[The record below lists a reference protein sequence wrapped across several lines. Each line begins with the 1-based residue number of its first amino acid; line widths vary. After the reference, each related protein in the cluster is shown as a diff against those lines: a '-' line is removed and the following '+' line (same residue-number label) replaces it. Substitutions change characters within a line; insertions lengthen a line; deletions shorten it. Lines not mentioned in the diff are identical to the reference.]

1 MSRKQRIGALCLALC
16 LALFCS
22 ACGAPQSQ
30 TGEAQMS
37 ASLTPAPTETEET
50 PQTSAAP
57 SQAQTAQPT
66 QKQAQTETD
75 NGGAKATQAQK
86 TQPKATQQPQQ
97 SAKIKV
103 TVKVDCATA
112 AAKNEGIRKQY
123 GSGGVIVS
131 KTIELEKGATV
142 YDALKKVCPD
152 AKEQGGYVYKIGQ
165 LSEQDMG
172 KLSGWMYSINGTYVQ
187 VGCKQKTLSDGDVVR
202 WRYTCD
208 GGADIGGAA

>member
-1 MSRKQRIGALCLALC
+1 M
-16 LALFCS
+16 
-22 ACGAPQSQ
+22 
-30 TGEAQMS
+30 
-37 ASLTPAPTETEET
+37 
-50 PQTSAAP
+50 
-57 SQAQTAQPT
+57 
-66 QKQAQTETD
+66 
-75 NGGAKATQAQK
+75 
-86 TQPKATQQPQQ
+86 
-97 SAKIKV
+97 
-103 TVKVDCATA
+103 
-112 AAKNEGIRKQY
+112 
-123 GSGGVIVS
+123 S

>member
-1 MSRKQRIGALCLALC
+1 MSRKQTIGALCLALC

-30 TGEAQMS
+30 AGEAQMS
-37 ASLTPAPTETEET
+37 ASLTAAPTEAEET
-50 PQTSAAP
+50 PQTSAVP

-66 QKQAQTETD
+66 QKQEKNEKE

-97 SAKIKV
+97 PTKIKV

-123 GSGGVIVS
+123 GSGGVIAS

>member
-1 MSRKQRIGALCLALC
+1 MSRKQKIGALC

-30 TGEAQMS
+30 AGEAQMS
-37 ASLTPAPTETEET
+37 ASLTAAPTEAEET

-66 QKQAQTETD
+66 QKQAKNDKE

>member
-1 MSRKQRIGALCLALC
+1 MSRKQRIGVLCLALC

-66 QKQAQTETD
+66 QKQAKNDKE
-75 NGGAKATQAQK
+75 NGGA
-86 TQPKATQQPQQ
+86 
-97 SAKIKV
+97 
-103 TVKVDCATA
+103 
-112 AAKNEGIRKQY
+112 N